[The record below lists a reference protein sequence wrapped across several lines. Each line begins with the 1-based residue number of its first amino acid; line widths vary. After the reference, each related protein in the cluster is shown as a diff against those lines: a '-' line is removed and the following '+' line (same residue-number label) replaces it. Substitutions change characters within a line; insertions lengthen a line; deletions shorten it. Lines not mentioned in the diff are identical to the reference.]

1 MSFSHCAQKLVRYNT
16 SMDFTPQNNLPQ
28 THHVLRFVFAA
39 VVALVVVILG
49 YWLYQ
54 NKFFASSAKT
64 STQTDEMPRALLP
77 EPIPANETE
86 QKFAND
92 ILLKISTENT
102 ATPSAKAEANYQQN
116 INALPNSN

>member
-39 VVALVVVILG
+39 IAALVVIVLG

-54 NKFFASSAKT
+54 NKFSSQIK
-64 STQTDEMPRALLP
+64 STESSNQKNIPFPVAVPVSDED
-77 EPIPANETE
+77 
-86 QKFAND
+86 QKFIND
-92 ILLKISTENT
+92 KLLKMSNNQKQKTD
-102 ATPSAKAEANYQQN
+102 AEIQAEYEVNGK
-116 INALPNSN
+116 ALPVPQQ